1 MSELLKVQTYGR
13 IIKVNAKDQTVEGIG
28 ADETPDSDGEIF
40 DYEGSKPYIE
50 AWSTKQA
57 DTTKSAGQEISY
69 GNIRGQHDAKVAA
82 GRVAQPIDFDDKG
95 KSVGLKTKIVDKD
108 EFQKCLEGVYTGF
121 SVKGRSVKKWRDGA
135 HMRYI
140 VDPVEFSLVD
150 VPCNPGATFTVVKA
164 DGSSEDHKFLISDG
178 WDDIIKRKFSAEDR
192 KKLAD
197 SGKALP
203 DGSFPI
209 ENKEDLENAIHAYG
223 RAKDKTAA
231 KKHIIARAKS
241 LGATDMLPEDWTS
254 TKKSAD
260 GDVYEIQGV
269 RRFHEEPVE
278 EFVERAVS
286 TLVSKAAETQPK
298 PAAKEKSMKTDQQN
312 EVVEKVSASEK
323 MKLARKA
330 HNDVGPCV
338 GGYCDHND
346 ASKCMEKAADAHKHI
361 AAAFEDEGEAEKAA
375 KAKESEDKKDGE
387 ESEEEKK
394 KKSAK
399 KDDEKKDDE
408 KEKAAGSDLDEVKK
422 QIASLTELVTKMAE
436 QPGTQRN
443 KPVVNGTV
451 VEKLAD
457 ASKGKDDKGKA
468 ADIDPND
475 PDRVEKAL
483 KNIHAGELELVK
495 L

>member
-1 MSELLKVQTYGR
+1 MAELAKVQTFGR

-28 ADETPDSDGEIF
+28 ADETPDTDGEIF
-40 DYEGSKPYIE
+40 DYESSKPYIE
-50 AWSTKQA
+50 EWSSKQA
-57 DTTKSAGQEISY
+57 ETTKAAGQEVSY

-82 GRVAQPIDFDDKG
+82 GRVAEPIDFDDTK
-95 KSVGLKTKIVDKD
+95 KSVFLKTKIIDKD

-121 SVKGRSVKKWRDGA
+121 SVKGRSVKKWRDGR
-135 HMRYI
+135 HMRYT
-140 VDPVEFSLVD
+140 VAPVEFSLVD
-150 VPCNPGATFTVVKA
+150 VPCNPGATFTVVKT
-164 DGSSEDHKFLISDG
+164 DGSSEDHEFLP
-178 WDDIIKRKFSAEDR
+178 DDEIVKRKFSAGDR

-209 ENKEDLENAIHAYG
+209 EDREDLENAIHAYG

-231 KKHIIARAKS
+231 KKHIIARAKD
-241 LGATDMLPEDWTS
+241 LGATDMLPDDWTS

-286 TLVSKAAETQPK
+286 TLVSKAADEAK
-298 PAAKEKSMKTDQQN
+298 PKEKTMDPK
-312 EVVEKVSASEK
+312 EIAKAAASEK
-323 MKLARKA
+323 MKAARKA
-330 HNDVGPCV
+330 HNDIGACV
-338 GGYCDHND
+338 GGYCDHGD
-346 ASKCMEKAADAHKHI
+346 ASKCAEKVAEAHQHI
-361 AAAFEDEGEAEKAA
+361 AAAFEDGDKKDDAAEKAA
-375 KAKESEDKKDGE
+375 KAKEAEGKKDGE

-394 KKSAK
+394 KKAAK
-399 KDDEKKDDE
+399 RSDDEKDE
-408 KEKAAGSDLDEVKK
+408 DKEKAAGSKTEELERKVDK
-422 QIASLTELVTKMAE
+422 LTELVTKMAE

-451 VEKLAD
+451 VEKAAD
-457 ASKGKDDKGKA
+457 AGKDDKGKQ

-475 PDRVEKAL
+475 PDRVEKGL
-483 KNIHAGELELVK
+483 KRIHAGELELVK